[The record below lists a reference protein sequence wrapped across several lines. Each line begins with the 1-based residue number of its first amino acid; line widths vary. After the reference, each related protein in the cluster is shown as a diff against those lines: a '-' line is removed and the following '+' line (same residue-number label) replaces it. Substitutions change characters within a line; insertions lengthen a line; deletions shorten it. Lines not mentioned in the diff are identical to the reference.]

1 MRGLPRWLCG
11 KESACQCRSH
21 RRCGFDPWVGKI
33 PWRRKWQPTAL
44 FLPGSP
50 MDRGAWRA
58 TAHGVTKSQTRLSNR
73 VCTHGPI
80 KNQMHRW
87 EAFCGARTQYAQE
100 VETQDIQEVETQAG
114 PTDCQ
119 TPSVVPPAPFITSS
133 ILRARAPSTGNTAS
147 TWRLL
152 GLVLRTINHQRASG
166 NGCGL
171 HSSTQTAL

>member
-1 MRGLPRWLCG
+1 
-11 KESACQCRSH
+11 
-21 RRCGFDPWVGKI
+21 
-33 PWRRKWQPTAL
+33 
-44 FLPGSP
+44 

-80 KNQMHRW
+80 KNQVHRW